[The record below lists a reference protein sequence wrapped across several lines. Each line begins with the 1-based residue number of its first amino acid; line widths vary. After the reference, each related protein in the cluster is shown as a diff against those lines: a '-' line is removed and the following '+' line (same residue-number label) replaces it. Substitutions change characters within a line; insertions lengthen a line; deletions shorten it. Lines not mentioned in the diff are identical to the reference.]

1 MNVAYYANV
10 PFVATT
16 TAYANTVLTLEVDKN
31 LGVDG
36 EIVVYTRNGEEL
48 TRLTTMNKQEEN
60 TYTADLGELIS
71 QKTDIVVKYVA
82 KPLIQPEDTS
92 TVTANGIQSSTGEAI
107 DFTNTIKVNVAGEDK
122 GTKSATV
129 TVGRVVFDRP
139 LF

>member
-1 MNVAYYANV
+1 MCQPYSIC
-10 PFVATT
+10 TL
-16 TAYANTVLTLEVDKN
+16 TV
-31 LGVDG
+31 
-36 EIVVYTRNGEEL
+36 I
-48 TRLTTMNKQEEN
+48 
-60 TYTADLGELIS
+60 IS